1 MNFITIEHK
10 EGEIT
15 LSADLVDSFHKIN
28 EPNEKYHVLVYHPAR
43 NLTPYELSK
52 EQYDKIVARFTY

>member
-10 EGEIT
+10 DGEIT
-15 LSADLVDSFHKIN
+15 LAADRIDSFHKSN
-28 EPNEKYHVLVYHPAR
+28 ERYHVLVKHPQCSDSF
-43 NLTPYELSK
+43 YELSK